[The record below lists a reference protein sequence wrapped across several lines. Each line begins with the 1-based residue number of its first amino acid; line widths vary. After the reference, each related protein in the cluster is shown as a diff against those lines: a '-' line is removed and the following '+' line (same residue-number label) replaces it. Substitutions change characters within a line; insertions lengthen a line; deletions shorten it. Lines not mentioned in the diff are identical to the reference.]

1 MNNWIKRG
9 RVRFICAVVLAVTL
23 VLLAVSF
30 GTGKGGITVF
40 GTELGADYAAF
51 YVAGKILNEYP
62 ATQLYDLD
70 LQHRVSQQVLPGRP
84 AERWLPFRGYP
95 PLVAVFFRPL
105 ARLPYAWS
113 YFAWL
118 VISAALYVAG
128 FVFIWKTLRALPAE
142 TRSTALLLA
151 LSFEPFLMEA
161 WVGGQLSAVGFF
173 WIALALFCEDRQR
186 PILAGAALAVCLYKP
201 TLLLLIVPLLLMG
214 RRFKTLASFCLSGIL
229 LAGGGVLWAGQ
240 QPWREYVKMLI
251 VHLQDATQSAAVFRD
266 WKFVDVVSF
275 VRLLTGGGS
284 ALGQIAILIVCLA
297 AFLWLAVAWWKS
309 KSAEAGTQRLLWA
322 TTLTGTLVVNVYVGI
337 YDVVLVVISALLTA
351 NALYRR
357 AGNDATPFPP
367 VFKVWLALLYVVP
380 WFSQELARVT
390 HFQLYTV
397 VLAGFAA
404 YQFGLAGVSRFRLE
418 SRA

>member
-1 MNNWIKRG
+1 MNNWITRG
-9 RVRFICAVVLAVTL
+9 RVRFICAGVLAMTL

-30 GTGKGGITVF
+30 GTGKNSVTVF

-62 ATQLYDLD
+62 TTQLYDLD
-70 LQHRVSQQVLPGRP
+70 LQHRVSQQVLPGRR
-84 AERWLPFRGYP
+84 AETWLPFRGYP
-95 PLVAVFFRPL
+95 PFVAVCFQPL
-105 ARLPYAWS
+105 ARLPYARS

-118 VISAALYVAG
+118 VISATLYVAG

-151 LSFEPFLMEA
+151 LSFEPFLMET

-173 WIALALFCEDRQR
+173 CIALALFCEDRRR

-201 TLLLLIVPLLLMG
+201 TLLLLIVPLLLAG
-214 RRFKTLASFCLSGIL
+214 RRFKTLAGFCLTGVL
-229 LAGGGVLWAGQ
+229 LAGGGALFAGT
-240 QPWREYVKMLI
+240 QPYREYVKMLT
-251 VHLQDATQSAAVFRD
+251 VHLQDATQGGAVFRD
-266 WKFVDVVSF
+266 WKFVDAVSF
-275 VRLLTGGGS
+275 VRFLTGGS
-284 ALGQIAILIVCLA
+284 ALGQIAVLVVCAA
-297 AFLWLAVAWWKS
+297 AFLCLAVAWWKS
-309 KSAEAGTQRLLWA
+309 KSADAGTQRLLWA
-322 TTLTGTLVVNVYVGI
+322 ATLTGTLVVNVYVGI
-337 YDVVLVVISALLTA
+337 YDVVLVVIAALLTA
-351 NALYRR
+351 DMRTLPSNFKWWLVALYV
-357 AGNDATPFPP
+357 T
-367 VFKVWLALLYVVP
+367 P

-397 VLAGFAA
+397 VLAGFAV